1 MASIRPAGPILITD
15 HGLTHGQLDRAFALT
30 EAGLTAV
37 ISGMADAAILTPF
50 TETVPEYGRRGVGV
64 R

>member
-1 MASIRPAGPILITD
+1 
-15 HGLTHGQLDRAFALT
+15 
-30 EAGLTAV
+30 V

-50 TETVPEYGRRGVGV
+50 TEIVPEYGRRGVGV